1 MDVMFK
7 WKERKRMFTNSFT
20 FILVQPR
27 TTRFAPSCTSPWI
40 THFRE
45 SENTHTAN
53 PSPLL
58 AYHARLVLHAA
69 FPSTCGGV
77 DKQLQTRPR
86 TYAKYRQY
94 GYGLVNKTCRCR
106 RCCRRCR
113 LPATSRPPQPP
124 SALNAASLALVKRY
138 ECHFMC

>member
-1 MDVMFK
+1 MDDARSK
-7 WKERKRMFTNSFT
+7 S
-20 FILVQPR
+20 
-27 TTRFAPSCTSPWI
+27 
-40 THFRE
+40 HFRE
-45 SENTHTAN
+45 PANTHTAN

-86 TYAKYRQY
+86 IDAKYRQY
-94 GYGLVNKTCRCR
+94 GYGLVNKTCR
-106 RCCRRCR
+106 CRRCR

-124 SALNAASLALVKRY
+124 SALNAASVALVKCYEWY